1 MSFIHNLTDVRIV
14 PQKLGILQCVQ
25 TMLNIMRGRY
35 CTQIPIDILFQISQ
49 RFRGPCGLSGN
60 TGYKWQYYFFIEV
73 LPVCSAV
80 CVVGG
85 NALSETLHFKFFQC
99 QFSPSSGSV
108 TTASRLFLLSM
119 RFAGFWL
126 VGRRWRHWDSRQ
138 IPPGILVTI
147 QNFQTNGLFEIHF
160 NCFKSMEIPGV
171 EIQAGLGVLANVGS
185 AGRGRLVDAIWRK
198 MVVEFVGVF
207 CRGIDSN
214 LDAVVTSATGAWGR
228 CSVIRFSP
236 GQHERVSELRYL

>member
-1 MSFIHNLTDVRIV
+1 M
-14 PQKLGILQCVQ
+14 
-25 TMLNIMRGRY
+25 
-35 CTQIPIDILFQISQ
+35 
-49 RFRGPCGLSGN
+49 
-60 TGYKWQYYFFIEV
+60 FIEV
-73 LPVCSAV
+73 VPVCSAV
-80 CVVGG
+80 SVVGG
-85 NALSETLHFKFFQC
+85 NALSKALHFKFFQC

-126 VGRRWRHWDSRQ
+126 IGMWCGRRWRHWDSRQ

-214 LDAVVTSATGAWGR
+214 LDAVVASATRAWGR

-236 GQHERVSELRYL
+236 GQHESVSEVRDL

>member
-35 CTQIPIDILFQISQ
+35 CTQIPIDILFQISP

-60 TGYKWQYYFFIEV
+60 TGYKWQYYFFMFIEV
-73 LPVCSAV
+73 VPVCSAV
-80 CVVGG
+80 SVVGG

-108 TTASRLFLLSM
+108 ATASRLFMLSM

-138 IPPGILVTI
+138 IPPGILAKI
-147 QNFQTNGLFEIHF
+147 QQMAFLKYTSIVSSQWKYLGSKSKLVWVSWLMLAAPDVEGLLMLFDV
-160 NCFKSMEIPGV
+160 K
-171 EIQAGLGVLANVGS
+171 
-185 AGRGRLVDAIWRK
+185 WW
-198 MVVEFVGVF
+198 
-207 CRGIDSN
+207 SN
-214 LDAVVTSATGAWGR
+214 S
-228 CSVIRFSP
+228 
-236 GQHERVSELRYL
+236 

>member
-35 CTQIPIDILFQISQ
+35 CTQIPIDILFQISP

-60 TGYKWQYYFFIEV
+60 TGYKWQYYFFMFIEV
-73 LPVCSAV
+73 VPVCSAV
-80 CVVGG
+80 SVVGG

-108 TTASRLFLLSM
+108 ATASRLFLLSM

-138 IPPGILVTI
+138 IPPGILAKI
-147 QNFQTNGLFEIHF
+147 QQMAFLKYTSIVSSQWKYLGSKSKLVWVSWLMLAAPDVEGLLMLFDV
-160 NCFKSMEIPGV
+160 K
-171 EIQAGLGVLANVGS
+171 
-185 AGRGRLVDAIWRK
+185 WW
-198 MVVEFVGVF
+198 
-207 CRGIDSN
+207 SN
-214 LDAVVTSATGAWGR
+214 S
-228 CSVIRFSP
+228 
-236 GQHERVSELRYL
+236 